1 MNPPCAERLRL
12 KSVYTAAFNELDRL
26 EKQQKK
32 LIIDNDP
39 AYAEIY
45 PLIQAAIRTTKAAKR
60 HLEAH
65 LQSHHCE

>member
-1 MNPPCAERLRL
+1 
-12 KSVYTAAFNELDRL
+12 VYAAAFNELDTL
-26 EKQQKK
+26 QKQQKQ

-45 PLIQAAIRTTKAAKR
+45 PLIQAATRTAKAAKR

-65 LQSHHCE
+65 LLSHHCE